1 MRVETAA
8 AGPFYAASQFFVDA
22 VAAVPPDFY
31 ERRWSDEWTVLDL
44 IAHGNRANV
53 LVVEYYERPVPVAG
67 PEYVLPENV
76 AARGRQAALDL
87 GTDPVAAVRAASERA
102 LSVVASAPDDATVGT
117 PFGEQVLDVYL
128 ESRIAELVLHGL
140 DLDSGVEP
148 SFEALAGCADFLVGR
163 AIKAGSGSL
172 VVRALSGR
180 GTLPAGFSVY

>member
-1 MRVETAA
+1 VETAA
-8 AGPFYAASQFFVDA
+8 VAPFSAASTFFVDA
-22 VAAVPPDFY
+22 VAAVPRDLY
-31 ERRWSDEWTVLDL
+31 GERWSDEWTVLDL

-67 PEYVLPENV
+67 PEYVLPENI

-87 GTDPVAAVRAASERA
+87 GDDPVAGVRAASERA
-102 LSVVASAPDDATVGT
+102 LTVVASAPDDATVGT

-128 ESRIAELVLHGL
+128 QSRTAELVLHGL

-148 SFEALAGCADFLVGR
+148 SSEALAGCADFLVGR
-163 AIKAGSGSL
+163 AIRAGSGSD

-180 GTLPAGFSVY
+180 GPLPPGFSVY